1 MPVSK
6 LFVSALLLCVAQG
19 LGAQTVIDLIK
30 ANPAYAS
37 CNYNTYP
44 DTITAVYT
52 PAPAGKKPFY
62 FSHYGR
68 HGSRYISSRSGFD
81 IPFKMVALAD
91 SLNELTP
98 TGQRVYQE
106 MKLVMQDTEGRWGE
120 LTGYGRK
127 QHRNIARRMARNFPE
142 VFHPGARVQAFSTVV
157 PRCIES
163 MGTALIEL
171 LQEEPTLQV
180 SQESSQRN
188 QWFMNYQDR
197 ELRRQQMTPQ
207 IRKVYNE
214 YITLCRKTSTAKV
227 YKSSLNNLIEF
238 CQGDIDT
245 LTFRQIN
252 VAWLRRYQNWLF
264 NERNMEVNGANVYLR
279 NLRTIFNY
287 ALQNQFTS
295 ARYPFKDIDMSTT
308 EPDKRTVEYKKFLEW
323 ASHPAPDS
331 RDFYRDLFMLSFYL
345 CGIRPVDLLHVKREQ
360 VQEGRLVYC
369 PEKLNG
375 RTKLSIKIEP
385 EAWELIRKY
394 EGKEY
399 LINIME
405 SRTDY
410 RAFMQHWNKAI
421 KSIGTD
427 EVKEK
432 VGRNGKHYQVIKHHG
447 IVPYITIYYSRTLWA
462 TYAYN
467 ELDIPMDTISQ
478 ALGHKSGLKVTNFY
492 VKRDTKRVDEA
503 NRKLIDH
510 VKADLQK
517 RA

>member
-1 MPVSK
+1 MANLYYYLDMRRPAKDGRGRLKIALQHKKSMGYKSLDVTLLPDEWDATK
-6 LFVSALLLCVAQG
+6 NQVTGRLDKKFLNIEIRTTYTKMAAGLERVMRRTDYEILSAQQIV
-19 LGAQTVIDLIK
+19 D
-30 ANPAYAS
+30 
-37 CNYNTYP
+37 
-44 DTITAVYT
+44 
-52 PAPAGKKPFY
+52 
-62 FSHYGR
+62 
-68 HGSRYISSRSGFD
+68 
-81 IPFKMVALAD
+81 M
-91 SLNELTP
+91 
-98 TGQRVYQE
+98 
-106 MKLVMQDTEGRWGE
+106 
-120 LTGYGRK
+120 
-127 QHRNIARRMARNFPE
+127 IARNAD
-142 VFHPGARVQAFSTVV
+142 TVD
-157 PRCIES
+157 
-163 MGTALIEL
+163 
-171 LQEEPTLQV
+171 EPSDLDYV
-180 SQESSQRN
+180 
-188 QWFMNYQDR
+188 
-197 ELRRQQMTPQ
+197 LP
-207 IRKVYNE
+207 VYNE